1 MPLASNRPV
10 HGASGVGASLSTS
23 GVPGV
28 PSEKISESREG
39 VLNEWRG
46 VVNEGVLNI
55 GCGGGGRTECGV
67 CGVCGVWL

>member
-1 MPLASNRPV
+1 M
-10 HGASGVGASLSTS
+10 GASLSTS

-55 GCGGGGRTECGV
+55 GCEGVLNIGCEGVLNIGCGGGGRTECGV
-67 CGVCGVWL
+67 CGAWL